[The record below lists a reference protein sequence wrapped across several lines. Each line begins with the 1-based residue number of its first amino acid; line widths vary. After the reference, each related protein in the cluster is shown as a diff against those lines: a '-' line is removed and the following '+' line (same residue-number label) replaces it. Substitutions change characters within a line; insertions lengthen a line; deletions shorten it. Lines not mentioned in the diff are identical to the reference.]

1 VSKKRVQ
8 VRQGRGRQQ
17 MRQIKPK
24 IQAAPQDT
32 ASQKKQRER
41 YVTSGGLLQGY
52 PPEFVMRIGY
62 YAVAGAVVSLL
73 IMALILLFLPY
84 GWPVR
89 VAAAVP
95 WLVPIVLGASF
106 IAPAFR
112 LAQKDRTKE
121 PRLVQGTLL
130 GASSVSQQLGLG
142 MLYVRTRG
150 GDEQFLVAPERL
162 TKVPGNQVTVMINV
176 TPGLRHV
183 RSVAVVGQRL
193 VPRPEQPVPDVIRRV
208 RLLPIVTPVA
218 LAAAVILGDDA
229 VALAPIRGDL
239 AHAVVALL
247 AGAILGGAVWGASM
261 LLQRR
266 LSAQMQDLVQ
276 AGQG

>member
-1 VSKKRVQ
+1 
-8 VRQGRGRQQ
+8 
-17 MRQIKPK
+17 MRQVKPK
-24 IQAAPQDT
+24 IQPTPQDS

-52 PPEFVMRIGY
+52 PPEFVIRIGY
-62 YAVAGAVVSLL
+62 YAVAGAVGSLL

-95 WLVPIVLGASF
+95 WLVPIILGASF

-112 LAQKDRTKE
+112 LAQKDRGRE

-239 AHAVVALL
+239 AHAVVAVL

>member
-1 VSKKRVQ
+1 
-8 VRQGRGRQQ
+8 
-17 MRQIKPK
+17 MRQVKPK
-24 IQAAPQDT
+24 IQPAPQDS

-52 PPEFVMRIGY
+52 APEFVMRIGY
-62 YAVAGAVVSLL
+62 YAAGGAVASLV
-73 IMALILLFLPY
+73 IMVLILLFLPY

-89 VAAAVP
+89 VAAALP

-106 IAPAFR
+106 VAPAFR
-112 LAQKDRTKE
+112 LAQKDRKRE
-121 PRLVQGTLL
+121 PRLVQGTLI

-142 MLYVRTRG
+142 MLYVRTRS

-162 TKVPGNQVTVMINV
+162 AKVPGNQVTVMVNV

-218 LAAAVILGDDA
+218 LAVAIILGDDA
-229 VALAPIRGDL
+229 VALAPIGGDL
-239 AHAVVALL
+239 AHAVVAVL
-247 AGAILGGAVWGASM
+247 AGAVLGGAVWGGSM

-276 AGQG
+276 AG

>member
-1 VSKKRVQ
+1 
-8 VRQGRGRQQ
+8 
-17 MRQIKPK
+17 MRQVKPK
-24 IQAAPQDT
+24 IQAAPQDS

-52 PPEFVMRIGY
+52 APEFVMRIGY
-62 YAVAGAVVSLL
+62 YAAGGAVASLA
-73 IMALILLFLPY
+73 IMLLILLFLPY

-95 WLVPIVLGASF
+95 WLVPIFLGASF

-112 LAQKDRTKE
+112 LAQKDRKRE
-121 PRLVQGTLL
+121 PRLVQGTLI

-150 GDEQFLVAPERL
+150 GDEQFLVAPEKL
-162 TKVPGNQVTVMINV
+162 AKVPGNQVTVMVNI

-218 LAAAVILGDDA
+218 LAVAIILGDDA

-239 AHAVVALL
+239 AHGVVAVLT
-247 AGAILGGAVWGASM
+247 GAVLGAAVWGSSM

-266 LSAQMQDLVQ
+266 LSAQMQELAQ
-276 AGQG
+276 AGAGG